1 MITHIFIQ
9 GMFSHFSFEAAP
21 HIEVNH
27 EISVKMC
34 QDIHDA
40 RKFLW
45 NERHY
50 AVKIGV
56 NSISTTSSGSLQY
69 DAKSGTVSCLG
80 ENARREEDSEQ
91 IVQETLVFEH
101 LTLTLSKE
109 RGKQLVQGDQ
119 TLVILSGPEHGV
131 ELTRGEVRRGGVS
144 LGPITYVLDPMEARA
159 QEQCPVAVLRE
170 KLTLMRT
177 SESEASH
184 RQQPLQDPDKL
195 DWKNS
200 SLFPTAVIWQN
211 SDIAIHLKKKI
222 RLPPQCKTV
231 ADSVFFETN
240 HDSILA
246 SPDAD
251 PTFIDQIKSNPLD
264 FLTLSNLADESRS
277 DLVHAHVDSLLRNLS
292 AEVQRMD
299 CQDQFEQLWSNT
311 GEETK
316 AGQKRRMVRN
326 GEVMFELLCNK
337 VDLEPGYSNPVAGP
351 TCTQALPV
359 QLPRSQNRMGR
370 KEQQLFLEANTRY
383 LSFSSKKTPCPV
395 QHLAPAAYEAQSGRH
410 VFWNGTAMEYL
421 QQEVLQTQLLKK
433 KYQDLEQFDLNQ
445 DLESTGVE
453 TEQQLHAGSLFLEY
467 KQFVEV
473 ERREDLAGNPPIW
486 DGGQTSSSSQRAHS
500 WYMGA
505 RAGIG
510 ELSSSALK
518 VAGLGW
524 TTQIVKGLEKMMEWI
539 APLGH
544 IGGAIY
550 ALSLLTGLLTHLI
563 RFMVLAYTMPGTK
576 MTTLLAL
583 SRSGEARVR
592 HNLSQEMESL
602 IRRQVAENVQGEMA
616 VARAEKRQGDTRL

>member
-34 QDIHDA
+34 QEIHDS

-80 ENARREEDSEQ
+80 DNARREEDSEQ
-91 IVQETLVFEH
+91 IVKETLVFEH

-109 RGKQLVQGDQ
+109 KGKELIQGDQ
-119 TLVILSGPEHGV
+119 TLVILTGAEHGV

-144 LGPITYVLDPMEARA
+144 LGPITYILDPMEVRA

-177 SESEASH
+177 SEPEASH
-184 RQQPLQDPDKL
+184 SQQSLQDPDKL

-231 ADSVFFETN
+231 ADYFETN

-264 FLTLSNLADESRS
+264 YLTLSNLADESRS

-292 AEVQRMD
+292 AEIQKMD
-299 CQDQFEQLWSNT
+299 CQNQFEQLWSNT

-337 VDLEPGYSNPVAGP
+337 VDLEPGYNSPVVDP

-359 QLPRSQNRMGR
+359 RLARSQNRMGS
-370 KEQQLFLEANTRY
+370 KVPGI
-383 LSFSSKKTPCPV
+383 SICHFS
-395 QHLAPAAYEAQSGRH
+395 
-410 VFWNGTAMEYL
+410 VF
-421 QQEVLQTQLLKK
+421 
-433 KYQDLEQFDLNQ
+433 F
-445 DLESTGVE
+445 
-453 TEQQLHAGSLFLEY
+453 
-467 KQFVEV
+467 
-473 ERREDLAGNPPIW
+473 R
-486 DGGQTSSSSQRAHS
+486 
-500 WYMGA
+500 
-505 RAGIG
+505 
-510 ELSSSALK
+510 
-518 VAGLGW
+518 
-524 TTQIVKGLEKMMEWI
+524 TTK
-539 APLGH
+539 
-544 IGGAIY
+544 
-550 ALSLLTGLLTHLI
+550 
-563 RFMVLAYTMPGTK
+563 
-576 MTTLLAL
+576 
-583 SRSGEARVR
+583 
-592 HNLSQEMESL
+592 N
-602 IRRQVAENVQGEMA
+602 
-616 VARAEKRQGDTRL
+616 